1 MKKIYKII
9 LTVILL
15 GMMLVNSSCTV
26 KRLNDNVETTSAPLP
41 TSTDF
46 NNTTTET
53 DNPKQENYTNNLTTL
68 NHTYTTR
75 YGEVNSVTCPQFAF
89 DYSDNWTVTKE
100 DVNVDDKIEEWV
112 TLTNNNGI
120 EINYISH
127 SNLGGGKFITKYEVS
142 KAADSQFIP
151 GYAGG
156 TDEDYSTLGD
166 FMVGEIKAVG
176 EYDMKT
182 GDLNPFDGGTSYAV
196 MPESYIGEHDAAGL
210 SGYQD
215 EFSFTY
221 ASNILFYSEAP
232 NGVFTDSDKQEVIQI
247 LSSFRVVE

>member
-1 MKKIYKII
+1 MEVDYNPSMKYP
-9 LTVILL
+9 
-15 GMMLVNSSCTV
+15 
-26 KRLNDNVETTSAPLP
+26 KR
-41 TSTDF
+41 
-46 NNTTTET
+46 
-53 DNPKQENYTNNLTTL
+53 QIHNLYPDT
-68 NHTYTTR
+68 
-75 YGEVNSVTCPQFAF
+75 Q
-89 DYSDNWTVTKE
+89 
-100 DVNVDDKIEEWV
+100 
-112 TLTNNNGI
+112 
-120 EINYISH
+120 
-127 SNLGGGKFITKYEVS
+127 EVS
-142 KAADSQFIP
+142 
-151 GYAGG
+151 
-156 TDEDYSTLGD
+156 DEDYSTLGD

>member
-1 MKKIYKII
+1 MKNIYKII
-9 LTVILL
+9 LTGLIL
-15 GMMLVNSSCTV
+15 GTMLVNSSCSL
-26 KRLNDNVETTSAPLP
+26 KGLNNDVETTSTPLP
-41 TSTDF
+41 TSTDL
-46 NNTTTET
+46 NNKTET
-53 DNPKQENYTNNLTTL
+53 NNPVQEDDTNNLSVL

-100 DVNVDDKIEEWV
+100 DINVADRIEEWV
-112 TLTNNNGI
+112 TLTNNNGV

-127 SNLGGGKFITKYEVS
+127 SNLGGDRFITKYEVS

-156 TDEDYSTLGD
+156 EDEDYSVLGN
-166 FMVGEIKAVG
+166 FMVGEIKAIG
-176 EYDMKT
+176 EYDIKT

-196 MPESYIGEHDAAGL
+196 MPESYICEHDAAGL
-210 SGYQD
+210 SGFLD

>member
-1 MKKIYKII
+1 M
-9 LTVILL
+9 
-15 GMMLVNSSCTV
+15 
-26 KRLNDNVETTSAPLP
+26 
-41 TSTDF
+41 
-46 NNTTTET
+46 
-53 DNPKQENYTNNLTTL
+53 
-68 NHTYTTR
+68 
-75 YGEVNSVTCPQFAF
+75 
-89 DYSDNWTVTKE
+89 
-100 DVNVDDKIEEWV
+100 
-112 TLTNNNGI
+112 
-120 EINYISH
+120 
-127 SNLGGGKFITKYEVS
+127 
-142 KAADSQFIP
+142 QFIP

-156 TDEDYSTLGD
+156 EDEDYSVLGN
-166 FMVGEIKAVG
+166 FMVGEIKAIG
-176 EYDMKT
+176 EYDIKT